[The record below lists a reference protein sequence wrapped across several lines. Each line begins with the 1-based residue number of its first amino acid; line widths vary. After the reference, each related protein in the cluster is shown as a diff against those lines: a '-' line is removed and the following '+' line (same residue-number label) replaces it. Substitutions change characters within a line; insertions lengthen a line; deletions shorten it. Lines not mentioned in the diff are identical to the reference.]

1 MNQDGLI
8 TLTGDISSMVTISFK
23 KENGL
28 NSKIVAEM
36 IFHLKKNYL
45 RIKLYKNSE
54 IRHVYPNM
62 VDICRKKY
70 KLYQIWSYII
80 IILSFVK

>member
-8 TLTGDISSMVTISFK
+8 TLTGDISSMVKISFK

-36 IFHLKKNYL
+36 IFHLKKT
-45 RIKLYKNSE
+45 I
-54 IRHVYPNM
+54 
-62 VDICRKKY
+62 
-70 KLYQIWSYII
+70 
-80 IILSFVK
+80 

>member
-8 TLTGDISSMVTISFK
+8 TLTGYISSMVKISFK

-36 IFHLKKNYL
+36 IFHLKK
-45 RIKLYKNSE
+45 KQFKN
-54 IRHVYPNM
+54 
-62 VDICRKKY
+62 K
-70 KLYQIWSYII
+70 II
-80 IILSFVK
+80 QKF